1 MMDRVSNDDRDE
13 RIRIVS
19 TSVGDGEF
27 SQLEEQKI
35 PLDSQSEQLPT

>member
-27 SQLEEQKI
+27 S
-35 PLDSQSEQLPT
+35 